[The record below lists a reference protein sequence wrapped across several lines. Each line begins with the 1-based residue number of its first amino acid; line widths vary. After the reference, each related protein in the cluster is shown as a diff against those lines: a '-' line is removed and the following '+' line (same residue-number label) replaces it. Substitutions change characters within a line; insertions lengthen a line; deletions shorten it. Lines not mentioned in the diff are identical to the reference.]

1 MAEDPEFDGV
11 DAEEQDLAVSEA
23 GPSTFEITQRVE
35 VSAMANMFLTK
46 TGILFSAISL
56 NVYLFGDLAIYST
69 TVPKSMMNMICDS
82 INTSTVSHDDP
93 CHGNWPLFFTRFTV
107 YRLCVFLFIALCL
120 PMIVAGVTKTK
131 YLQLATSVSR
141 WTAFSLMIVLASM
154 QLAQEGAEAS
164 PPMANFHGFGSLFG
178 VTVYAFMCHHSLP
191 SLVTPMSSKSRLF
204 LGMGGIYSIVLLF
217 YFTLSL
223 TGAFAF
229 KHVQDVLFPIFTLT
243 TNYPIVGITL
253 INNIKVMKEMVFPTE
268 RADTE
273 EESLLETTDDELP
286 EPRPRS
292 RSLRT
297 VTAKDFLIPV
307 LVLGLP
313 TMISLFTDDVLLL
326 AAITGSYPGRCS
338 MKLSGFLLFLV
349 IPTVTANLW
358 LPFANFGTMFG
369 AIREAAFGSRDPETQ
384 ESTGNPLTYFAL
396 AGRELLHNLQKMFMG
411 DEPEENGTDYEIPEA
426 FRELPTEF
434 PQETLTTEEPYA
446 ERVYTFGPPTTEE
459 VPVVPRT
466 YLPGFKFTFPYTT
479 PHWMSTTRF
488 PTIGPI
494 KPRVWTRPMPSSTFP
509 ITTTTTTPER
519 QISQEETTMRPVPLT
534 WTPYPQ
540 ASKSSEEKMEWT
552 TSTQPSTSP
561 QWARVAWKTPEFTT
575 PTTSTLMSVR
585 ERMTR
590 PTIRKV
596 TPTPSSRPIYP
607 TTQKEKEGST
617 CDMCKPG
624 RLCKLRLRSF
634 ETSDPVFQY
643 AYSHSTMIDDN
654 MQGLLRETQ
663 MYYFPPP
670 LSWKNSASPEVIQ
683 LTQTLM
689 QSFRPSRCL
698 IAGMFTGL
706 SVIGIGSNI
715 DSRGIIVAL
724 EYPEFV
730 QYWEKIG
737 MKHAQKHNLMSK
749 IQVRSGDTIDRS
761 LQKLAA
767 NEPNTF
773 DLIFL
778 DDYRK
783 QNYLDDYEYAVNL
796 ARPGGLLI
804 INEALNGGSVMS
816 PQETMSA
823 DARAVRNMNIR
834 IKQDIRVRATLLPF
848 SGGTWVITKV

>member
-1 MAEDPEFDGV
+1 
-11 DAEEQDLAVSEA
+11 
-23 GPSTFEITQRVE
+23 
-35 VSAMANMFLTK
+35 
-46 TGILFSAISL
+46 
-56 NVYLFGDLAIYST
+56 
-69 TVPKSMMNMICDS
+69 
-82 INTSTVSHDDP
+82 
-93 CHGNWPLFFTRFTV
+93 
-107 YRLCVFLFIALCL
+107 
-120 PMIVAGVTKTK
+120 
-131 YLQLATSVSR
+131 
-141 WTAFSLMIVLASM
+141 
-154 QLAQEGAEAS
+154 
-164 PPMANFHGFGSLFG
+164 
-178 VTVYAFMCHHSLP
+178 
-191 SLVTPMSSKSRLF
+191 MSSKSRLF

-326 AAITGSYPGRCS
+326 AAITGSYPG
-338 MKLSGFLLFLV
+338 
-349 IPTVTANLW
+349 
-358 LPFANFGTMFG
+358 ANFGTMFG

-411 DEPEENGTDYEIPEA
+411 DEHEENGTDYEIPEA

-434 PQETLTTEEPYA
+434 PEETLTTEEPYA

-494 KPRVWTRPMPSSTFP
+494 KPRSPMGEGRLENSGIHDTNNVDIDVGSGTNDK
-509 ITTTTTTPER
+509 THN
-519 QISQEETTMRPVPLT
+519 
-534 WTPYPQ
+534 
-540 ASKSSEEKMEWT
+540 SKE
-552 TSTQPSTSP
+552 
-561 QWARVAWKTPEFTT
+561 
-575 PTTSTLMSVR
+575 
-585 ERMTR
+585 
-590 PTIRKV
+590 
-596 TPTPSSRPIYP
+596 
-607 TTQKEKEGST
+607 
-617 CDMCKPG
+617 PG

-823 DARAVRNMNIR
+823 DA
-834 IKQDIRVRATLLPF
+834 
-848 SGGTWVITKV
+848 SSTKYEYPH